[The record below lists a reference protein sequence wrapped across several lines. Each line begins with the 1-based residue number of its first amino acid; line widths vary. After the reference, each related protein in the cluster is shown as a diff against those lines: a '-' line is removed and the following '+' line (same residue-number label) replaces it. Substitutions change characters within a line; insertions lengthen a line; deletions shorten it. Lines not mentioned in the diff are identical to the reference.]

1 MKKNYTPPVVETVSF
16 GSEEPIA
23 AKTSLN
29 FSDFFP
35 KSTDDNKNNGLSLK
49 DDNSNT

>member
-16 GSEEPIA
+16 CSEEPIA

-29 FSDFFP
+29 FSDFFT
-35 KSTDDNKNNGLSLK
+35 KSINDELSLK
-49 DDNSNT
+49 EDNSNT